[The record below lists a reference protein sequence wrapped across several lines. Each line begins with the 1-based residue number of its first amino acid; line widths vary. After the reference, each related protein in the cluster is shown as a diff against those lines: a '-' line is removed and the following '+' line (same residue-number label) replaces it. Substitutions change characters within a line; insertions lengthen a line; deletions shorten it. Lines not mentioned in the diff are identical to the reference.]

1 MCYGRL
7 DFSALLHHTG
17 LTPKQL
23 KHSLVVLI
31 QQHLAFWDVSA
42 ESDSSYYEANWR
54 SAYDL
59 ARSGKLI
66 KVVEDRYGQS
76 VGGLVSNLLLSG
88 HVSVSDLAQ
97 AYDLTPP
104 EGKPDSSKL
113 AKNGST
119 NGVLNGQPRYPVGS
133 STASVDHFYE
143 SLIILLNDDF
153 VSIVNE
159 SHFRSEA
166 DNRLRAQSIIGK
178 QERFQGQLKAAEKEC
193 YEHAVQQQLVDW
205 KYSSNLSDK
214 SIEMRASQIL
224 KRTKKRHAEN
234 ELNGDERPEKRRR
247 LSPDFDSA
255 NGLSTHVERD
265 LNVHLEVCHI
275 SESYT
280 VRAVLTLQ
288 RAVWS
293 SGSTTRSFRSWFVT
307 RSLSSTCNG
316 ISALLLHEFMQNC
329 FFTSKDISNVAARL
343 HRQWPTMK
351 VVMSSKKIRQFLL
364 PM

>member
-1 MCYGRL
+1 MYYGRL
-7 DFSALLHHTG
+7 NFSALIHHTG

-42 ESDSSYYEANWR
+42 EGDSSYYEANWR

-104 EGKPDSSKL
+104 EGKSNSSKL
-113 AKNGST
+113 AKGGST
-119 NGVLNGQPRYPVGS
+119 NGVSNGQLRYPAGS

-153 VSIVNE
+153 ISIVNE

-166 DNRLRAQSIIGK
+166 DNRLRAQSVIGK
-178 QERFQGQLKAAEKEC
+178 QERFQGHLKAADKEQ
-193 YEHAVQQQLVDW
+193 YEHAVQQQLKDW
-205 KYSSNLSDK
+205 KYGLNASNK
-214 SIEMRASQIL
+214 SIEIDASQIL
-224 KRTKKRHAEN
+224 KKRKKRHAES

-247 LSPDFDSA
+247 LSPVLNSA
-255 NGLSTHVERD
+255 NNLSTHVERD
-265 LNVHLEVCHI
+265 LNIHLEVCYIH
-275 SESYT
+275 
-280 VRAVLTLQ
+280 
-288 RAVWS
+288 
-293 SGSTTRSFRSWFVT
+293 
-307 RSLSSTCNG
+307 
-316 ISALLLHEFMQNC
+316 
-329 FFTSKDISNVAARL
+329 
-343 HRQWPTMK
+343 
-351 VVMSSKKIRQFLL
+351 
-364 PM
+364 

>member
-31 QQHLAFWDVSA
+31 QQHLAFWDVST
-42 ESDSSYYEANWR
+42 ESDSTFYEANWC

-59 ARSGKLI
+59 VRSGKLI

-97 AYDLTPP
+97 AYDLTAQL
-104 EGKPDSSKL
+104 DSSKL
-113 AKNGST
+113 AKGGLT
-119 NGVLNGQPRYPVGS
+119 NGVPNGQPRYPSGS
-133 STASVDHFYE
+133 SIASVDHFYE

-178 QERFQGQLKAAEKEC
+178 QERFQGQLKAADKES

-205 KYSSNLSDK
+205 KYGSNPIDK
-214 SIEMRASQIL
+214 SIEMKVSQIL
-224 KRTKKRHAEN
+224 DRRKKRNAEN
-234 ELNGDERPEKRRR
+234 ELNGGARPEKRRR
-247 LSPDFDSA
+247 LSPVFNSA
-255 NGLSTHVERD
+255 NGLSTHAGRD
-265 LNVHLEVCHI
+265 LDIRLEVCH
-275 SESYT
+275 
-280 VRAVLTLQ
+280 
-288 RAVWS
+288 
-293 SGSTTRSFRSWFVT
+293 
-307 RSLSSTCNG
+307 
-316 ISALLLHEFMQNC
+316 
-329 FFTSKDISNVAARL
+329 
-343 HRQWPTMK
+343 
-351 VVMSSKKIRQFLL
+351 MS
-364 PM
+364 